1 MLIGRSLQRLN
12 MNKSKEQTAAK
23 IIQRLEKIFPALDA
37 SLDYLEVGTPLTHDR
52 FLGRIDGSY

>member
-1 MLIGRSLQRLN
+1 

-37 SLDYLEVGTPLTHDR
+37 SLDYLEVGTQLTHDR